1 MRQCKISEIT
11 AKTTDYLMSF
21 THSDADLSEA
31 FDRSTDLE
39 VGQLGKSFFTS
50 GMSTFIRPVAS
61 VDSVFERINTQV
73 RKY

>member
-1 MRQCKISEIT
+1 MYQCKTSEIT

-21 THSDADLSEA
+21 TRSEADLSEA

-50 GMSTFIRPVAS
+50 GVSTFIRPVAS
-61 VDSVFERINTQV
+61 VDSASERINTQV